1 MIWHNI
7 IYNNPPKTSTMV
19 TEANPFL
26 DELGNSKILSCTCF
40 SAIVVVYHQSN
51 AVLLLADDLADC
63 GWVLLVLLMHVFS
76 KICFMPKWKHCPT
89 LLGITMMKPWNF
101 LFHIF
106 DSNGSNFDTHIGTQ
120 SHLTF
125 MTLVMVELK
134 FIDDTQHQWSKLC
147 KWIKSFGDWKGFDLE
162 RFSS

>member
-1 MIWHNI
+1 MNSELFELHLFFRNSSI
-7 IYNNPPKTSTMV
+7 PPEQCCVTNACWTS
-19 TEANPFL
+19 
-26 DELGNSKILSCTCF
+26 
-40 SAIVVVYHQSN
+40 
-51 AVLLLADDLADC
+51 
-63 GWVLLVLLMHVFS
+63 FS

-162 RFSS
+162 RFSSKIFYNLFYLYGMCMAWS